1 MRVIQS
7 FVLVI
12 VAIACGGCRREV
24 ITVPTVLGPLRVEG
38 DLLVGEHF
46 VTKRGV
52 IPLVGIVADGPS
64 DLLDELAVDELWP
77 SEITMRICSPRNGLI
92 VETHMIVGQAD
103 DDEVRWHDPSRA
115 LLLTWG
121 FSAFGDNREF
131 ERGFRRVESGEEI
144 NIVDYLMKEGG
155 EYSVEIRGRFN
166 KQLPRNVRY
175 SLYWYHRQERLVFI
189 PWA

>member
-7 FVLVI
+7 FIFVI
-12 VAIACGGCRREV
+12 VAVACGGCSRDV
-24 ITVPTVLGPLRVEG
+24 ITVPTVLGPLSVEG
-38 DLLVGEHF
+38 DVLFGEHF

-64 DLLDELAVDELWP
+64 DLLDGLAMDELWP

-92 VETHMIVGQAD
+92 VETHMIVGQPD
-103 DDEVRWHDPSRA
+103 DDEVRWHEPSRA

-121 FSAFGDNREF
+121 FSAFGDNGEF
-131 ERGFRRVESGEEI
+131 ERAVRRVVSGEEI
-144 NIVDYLMKEGG
+144 NIVDILMKEGSV
-155 EYSVEIRGRFN
+155 YSVEIRGRFN
-166 KQLPRNVRY
+166 NQPPPHVRY
-175 SLYWYHRQERLVFI
+175 SLYWYHREERRVFK